1 MVKLKYKQKGGKN
14 MLKKVFGTLAV
25 LAFVFG
31 AVSHTSIPKNLVD
44 ACSYVCC
51 EHDGDGWDN

>member
-1 MVKLKYKQKGGKN
+1 

-31 AVSHTSIPKNLVD
+31 AVSHTSIPKNLAD
-44 ACSYVCC
+44 ACSCVCC
-51 EHDGDGWDN
+51 DHDGDVWSN